1 MSTWF
6 NSGVQLIKKMN
17 THRVTGLAAEQAF
30 YYLLS
35 MFPLLILL
43 LSILP
48 YMSINPQIIS
58 NFTQDF
64 IPKETSKL
72 VEETVFSVLSERNS
86 SLLTFGIVGTIW
98 SASNGINAFI
108 HSMNIAFD
116 VKETRNYLMNRFLAI
131 IMTFGLICAFIIALI
146 LPVFGNVILKLV
158 DKFLPISYEIQNSIH
173 VLRWVIAI
181 IIISI
186 ILAFLYKIAPN
197 VHISIKHVLV
207 GAVIA
212 AILWILVSLGFS
224 FYVNNFGNYSATYG
238 SLGGVM
244 VLMLWLYLT
253 GLSLIIGGEINA
265 FLYRNIYFSHT
276 KKTIGQFLSQKRMSI
291 DIFFL
296 YAFTYSSNLSSK
308 FSQAPNRRFI
318 YRSASWKDLKD

>member
-1 MSTWF
+1 
-6 NSGVQLIKKMN
+6 
-17 THRVTGLAAEQAF
+17 
-30 YYLLS
+30 
-35 MFPLLILL
+35 
-43 LSILP
+43 
-48 YMSINPQIIS
+48 MSINPQIIS

-146 LPVFGNVILKLV
+146 LPVFGNIILKLV
-158 DKFLPISYEIQNSIH
+158 DKFLPISYEIQNLIH

-197 VHISIKHVLV
+197 VHISIKHVLI

-276 KKTIGQFLSQKRMSI
+276 KKTIGQFLSK
-291 DIFFL
+291 
-296 YAFTYSSNLSSK
+296 K
-308 FSQAPNRRFI
+308 RRFNALTAKSMHP
-318 YRSASWKDLKD
+318 RHDLGPSYT